1 MSDAVAQPP
10 VQTQTPG
17 DASSLGGSRAPW
29 RPSPPGILARL
40 VVLAGLLAV
49 VLAAPPMMP
58 GVTTNILSRV
68 ATFVIVALSLNIL
81 IGYTGQISLGHG
93 AFLGAGAFAAG
104 IAITNGGLPWA
115 FAQVVAIVVGG
126 LFALLL
132 GLVALR
138 VKGLYLA
145 LVTLAYGLF
154 AQEVLFGLGP
164 VSRGGAGM
172 PADRPSWAMGDVA
185 YAYVCIAAV
194 ALVWA
199 LDWRLT
205 SSRAGRAIQALRDSE
220 KVAAS
225 WGINVTSYKL
235 LAFVLSGMV
244 AGLAGGLFAS
254 IEQLVSTQTFT
265 LNLSLTFLFMAVLG
279 GAGSRPGVVLGAVL
293 LGFLAFFLDQMS
305 DNMGLPVDGSAAP
318 LFAAVLVIGVLLF
331 VPGGLAQ
338 LLRGPIRW
346 LSFRPFRDPRGKD
359 DSPAAMGGGDDGR
372 P

>member
-1 MSDAVAQPP
+1 MSETVAQPP
-10 VQTQTPG
+10 VQTPSAPERGLTGPP
-17 DASSLGGSRAPW
+17 APW
-29 RPSPPGILARL
+29 RPSPPGVVARL
-40 VVLAGLLAV
+40 VVLAALLAL
-49 VLAAPPMMP
+49 VLASPTLMP

-93 AFLGAGAFAAG
+93 AFLGVGGFAAG
-104 IAITNGGLPWA
+104 ISITNGALPWV
-115 FAQVVAIVVGG
+115 FAQLVAVLVGG
-126 LFALLL
+126 LFALVL
-132 GLVALR
+132 GVVALR

-172 PADRPSWAMGDVA
+172 PADRPAWAMGDIS

-194 ALVWA
+194 ALIWV

-220 KVAAS
+220 RVAAS
-225 WGINVTSYKL
+225 WGINVTNYKL

-279 GAGSRPGVVLGAVL
+279 GAGSRAGVVLAAIL
-293 LGFLAFFLDQMS
+293 LGFLSFVLDQLS
-305 DNMGLPVDGSAAP
+305 ANVGFPVDGSAAP
-318 LFAAVLVIGVLLF
+318 LFSAVLVIGVLLF

-346 LSFRPFRDPRGKD
+346 LSFKPFRDPRGA
-359 DSPAAMGGGDDGR
+359 PVAPGATGGGDDGR
-372 P
+372 A

>member
-1 MSDAVAQPP
+1 MSETVTQPP
-10 VQTQTPG
+10 SQSAPTVEAGGLPG
-17 DASSLGGSRAPW
+17 PPPRW
-29 RPSPPGILARL
+29 RPSPPGVVARL
-40 VVLAGLLAV
+40 VVIAGLLAL
-49 VLAAPPMMP
+49 VLASPTLMP

-81 IGYTGQISLGHG
+81 IGYTGQVSLGHG
-93 AFLGAGAFAAG
+93 AFLGVGGFAAG
-104 IAITNGGLPWA
+104 IAITEVGVPWA
-115 FAQVVAIVVGG
+115 FAQVLAVLVGG
-126 LFALLL
+126 IFALVL

-172 PADRPSWAMGDVA
+172 PAARPSWAMGDIS

-194 ALVWA
+194 ALVWV

-220 KVAAS
+220 NVAAS
-225 WGINVTSYKL
+225 WGINVTSHKL

-265 LNLSLTFLFMAVLG
+265 LSLSLTFLFMAVLG
-279 GAGSRPGVVLGAVL
+279 GAGSRPGVVIAAVL
-293 LGFLAFFLDQMS
+293 LGFLSFALDQLEA
-305 DNMGLPVDGSAAP
+305 NAGFPVDGSAAP
-318 LFAAVLVIGVLLF
+318 LFAAVLVLGVLLF

-346 LSFRPFRDPRGKD
+346 LSFRTFRASAGGAEGPG
-359 DSPAAMGGGDDGR
+359 ATGGGDRGR

>member
-1 MSDAVAQPP
+1 MSETVAQPP
-10 VQTQTPG
+10 AQPA
-17 DASSLGGSRAPW
+17 ASTDEPSGAGPAAPW
-29 RPSPPGILARL
+29 RPSPPGFVARL

-49 VLAAPPMMP
+49 VLAGPPLMP
-58 GVTTNILSRV
+58 GVTTNILSQV
-68 ATFVIVALSLNIL
+68 AIFVIVALSLNIL

-93 AFLGAGAFAAG
+93 AFLGAGGFAAG
-104 IAITNGGLPWA
+104 IAITNGGVPWA
-115 FAQVVAIVVGG
+115 FAQVVAVAVGG

-154 AQEVLFGLGP
+154 AQEVLFGLGW

-172 PADRPSWAMGDVA
+172 PADRPSWAMGDTA

-205 SSRAGRAIQALRDSE
+205 ASRAGRAIQALRDSE

-225 WGINVTSYKL
+225 WGINVTSHKL

-265 LNLSLTFLFMAVLG
+265 LELSLTFLFMAVLG
-279 GAGSRPGVVLGAVL
+279 GAGSRPGVALAAVL
-293 LGFLAFFLDQMS
+293 LGFLSFALDQLA
-305 DNMGLPVDGSAAP
+305 DNVGFPVDGSAAP
-318 LFAAVLVIGVLLF
+318 LFSAVLVLGVLLF

-346 LSFRPFRDPRGKD
+346 LSFKPFRDPRGS
-359 DSPAAMGGGDDGR
+359 DSPAAGGGGDDGR

>member
-1 MSDAVAQPP
+1 MADTVAHPP
-10 VQTQTPG
+10 AQG
-17 DASSLGGSRAPW
+17 ADSSTSLTVPAPW
-29 RPSPPGILARL
+29 RPSPPGIIAR
-40 VVLAGLLAV
+40 VVVIAGLLAF

-81 IGYTGQISLGHG
+81 IGYTGQISLGHA
-93 AFLGAGAFAAG
+93 AFLGVGGFAAG
-104 IAITNGGLPWA
+104 IAMTEVGIPWA
-115 FAQVVAIVVGG
+115 FAQLVAVLMGG
-126 LFALLL
+126 LFALVL

-194 ALVWA
+194 ALVWV

-225 WGINVTSYKL
+225 WGVNVTSYKL

-244 AGLAGGLFAS
+244 AGLAGGLFGS

-265 LNLSLTFLFMAVLG
+265 LSLSLSFLFMAVLG
-279 GAGSRPGVVLGAVL
+279 GAGSRPGVVLAAVL
-293 LGFLAFFLDQMS
+293 LGFLEFFLDQGAA
-305 DNMGLPVDGSAAP
+305 NLGFPVDGSAAP
-318 LFAAVLVIGVLLF
+318 LFAAVLVLGVLLY

-338 LLRGPIRW
+338 LLRGPFRW
-346 LSFRPFRDPRGKD
+346 LSFRTYRDPTGGD
-359 DSPAAMGGGDDGR
+359 DSPAAAGGGDDGR

>member
-1 MSDAVAQPP
+1 MSDTVAQPP
-10 VQTQTPG
+10 VQSSA
-17 DASSLGGSRAPW
+17 DAARGLTGPPAPW
-29 RPSPPGILARL
+29 RPSPPGIVARL
-40 VVLAGLLAV
+40 VVLAGLLAF

-93 AFLGAGAFAAG
+93 AFLGVGGFAAG
-104 IAITNGGLPWA
+104 IAITNGGLPWE
-115 FAQVVAIVVGG
+115 FAQLIAVLVGG
-126 LFALLL
+126 LFALVL

-172 PADRPSWAMGDVA
+172 PADRPEWAMGDVA
-185 YAYVCIAAV
+185 YAYVCIGAV

-220 KVAAS
+220 NVAAS

-265 LNLSLTFLFMAVLG
+265 LELSLTFLFMAVLG
-279 GAGSRPGVVLGAVL
+279 GAGSRPGVVIAAVL
-293 LGFLAFFLDQMS
+293 LGFLSFFLDQAA
-305 DNMGLPVDGSAAP
+305 DRGFPVDGSAAP
-318 LFAAVLVIGVLLF
+318 LFSAVLVLGVLLF

-346 LSFRPFRDPRGKD
+346 LSFKQFRDPRGKD
-359 DSPAAMGGGDDGR
+359 DSPAAIGGGDGR

>member
-1 MSDAVAQPP
+1 VSETVAQPIAQAEEP
-10 VQTQTPG
+10 VAPTSAERPG
-17 DASSLGGSRAPW
+17 PW
-29 RPSPPGILARL
+29 RPSPAGMIARG
-40 VVLAGLLAV
+40 VVLAGLVAF
-49 VLAAPPMMP
+49 VLATPPMMP
-58 GVTTNILSRV
+58 GVTTNILSTV
-68 ATFVIVALSLNIL
+68 AIYVVVALSLNIL

-93 AFLGAGAFAAG
+93 AFLGAGGFAAG
-104 IAITNGGLPWA
+104 IAITNLNMPWA
-115 FAQVVAIVVGG
+115 FAQVVAVLVGG
-126 LFALLL
+126 LFALAL

-154 AQEVLFGLGP
+154 AQEVLFGLGW

-172 PADRPSWAMGDVA
+172 PADRPEWAMGDVA

-220 KVAAS
+220 NVASS
-225 WGINVTSYKL
+225 WGINVTAYKL

-254 IEQLVSTQTFT
+254 VEELVSTQTFT
-265 LNLSLTFLFMAVLG
+265 LELSLMFLFMAVLG
-279 GAGSRPGVVLGAVL
+279 GAGSRPGVVLAAVL
-293 LGFLAFFLDQMS
+293 LGFLEFGLDQMS
-305 DNMGLPVDGSAAP
+305 AAFSWAIDGSAAP
-318 LFAAVLVIGVLLF
+318 MFSALLVLLVLLF
-331 VPGGLAQ
+331 VPGGVAQ
-338 LLRGPIRW
+338 MLGGVFRW
-346 LSFRPFRDPRGKD
+346 LSFRPFRDSRGGD
-359 DSPAAMGGGDDGR
+359 ESPAAIGGGDGGR